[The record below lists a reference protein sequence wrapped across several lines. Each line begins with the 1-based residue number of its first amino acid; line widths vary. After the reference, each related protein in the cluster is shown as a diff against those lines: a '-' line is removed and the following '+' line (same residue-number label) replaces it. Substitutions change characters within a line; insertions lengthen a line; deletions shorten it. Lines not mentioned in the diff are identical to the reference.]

1 MPVFVGV
8 DAGGST
14 TRVVAMRD
22 DNVLGTAIEGG
33 AQARAHG
40 VEAAADTIARAV
52 GLACGAAGADV
63 LVVGAAG
70 AGHDDIASALRK
82 ALESRLPGTRVKVA
96 DDAVIAF
103 RAGIPQ
109 GDGLLLIS
117 GTGSIAYAE
126 VDGKAYRA
134 GGYGYLFGDEG
145 SGSAIGAAAL
155 RIYLRFCD
163 GRVPRNELTDALEGA
178 IHSTK
183 TSDVIDRIY
192 ASDHP
197 MSALAAYAPL
207 VIELA
212 SSGERNA
219 TKIVQ
224 AAALELFDLIKA
236 IMKLSGA
243 QDRELPLGFAGGML
257 ASNSLL
263 TYLVETR
270 VHNECPN
277 IRVLKNSPSA
287 EYGALALARALV

>member
-8 DAGGST
+8 DAGGSA

-22 DNVLGTAIEGG
+22 DHVLGTVIDGG

-52 GLACGAAGADV
+52 GSACGAAGADV
-63 LVVGAAG
+63 LFVGAAG
-70 AGHDDIASALRK
+70 AGHEDIAGALRV
-82 ALESRLPGTRVKVA
+82 ALESRLPGTRVKVT

-103 RAGIPQ
+103 RAGIPD

-126 VDGKAYRA
+126 IGGEAHRA
-134 GGYGYLFGDEG
+134 GGYGFLLGDEG

-155 RIYLRFCD
+155 RMYLRFCD
-163 GRVPRNELTDALEGA
+163 GRVPRDELIDALERA
-178 IHSTK
+178 IHSTN

-192 ASDHP
+192 LGEHA

-207 VIELA
+207 VVELA
-212 SSGERNA
+212 SNGERSA

-224 AAALELFDLIKA
+224 GAALELFDLIKA
-236 IMKLSGA
+236 IVKSSGA
-243 QDRELPLGFAGGML
+243 KDRELPLTFSGGML
-257 ASNSLL
+257 SGNSLL

-270 VHNECPN
+270 VHNEYPN
-277 IRVLKNSPSA
+277 INIVKNAPSA
-287 EYGALALARALV
+287 EYGALALARALR